1 MSGTEAGLTW
11 AAAMFSLLLSLVFF
25 TSIKRFFSKTQP
37 FSSFHANSNCNPIS
51 MPFDNSKAFLVSKDQ
66 VSQGFRPCSFTKK
79 LKKQGRF
86 YILGVRIKLD
96 SLLNSTFSLS
106 FWLGVGWQ
114 PKFARLV
121 RSRHWILSPPRSVK
135 GKPWILMIAFL
146 RYLKYW
152 VQTNRPR
159 TNMMISHV
167 FRMVSLKGESP
178 ILGGIYCSISRGV
191 RRFVCNCRAHLFS
204 VPDPL
209 SKSLPGKSHELY
221 VSIMIWE
228 TEMSFHTPPFG
239 VQPKS

>member
-11 AAAMFSLLLSLVFF
+11 AAAMLSLLLSLVFF

-66 VSQGFRPCSFTKK
+66 VSQGFRPCSFTNKF
-79 LKKQGRF
+79 KKQGRF

-159 TNMMISHV
+159 TNMISHV

-191 RRFVCNCRAHLFS
+191 RRFVWIPHMFWLHTFWELRSCDSLTIHLTVTKGGRSRSFMGIICC
-204 VPDPL
+204 
-209 SKSLPGKSHELY
+209 GKQCHN
-221 VSIMIWE
+221 IR
-228 TEMSFHTPPFG
+228 
-239 VQPKS
+239 